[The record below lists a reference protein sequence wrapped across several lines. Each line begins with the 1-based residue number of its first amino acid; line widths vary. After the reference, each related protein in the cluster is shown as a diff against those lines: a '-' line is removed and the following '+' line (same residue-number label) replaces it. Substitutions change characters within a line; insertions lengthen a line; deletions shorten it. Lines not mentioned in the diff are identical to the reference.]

1 MKKRMD
7 HIIRS
12 VIFLIL
18 TGLTLGTLD
27 RILVPKFDYSNS
39 DWPTTSTYEQFYR
52 MNRDSVD
59 VLFLGSSVM
68 VNAASPQQ
76 IYRQYGIRSYNL
88 ASENQSPI
96 ISYWWLK
103 EALRFQHPAAAVMD
117 CRFLF
122 PLHKENDLNMIEGLV
137 RKSIDP
143 MRWSTVKMAAV
154 HDICS
159 IDIGQDELSYYLT
172 NLRYHE
178 RWKVLTRDDFDASMR
193 AAPLKGY
200 APIYGYG
207 PEEYETYDPSGSG
220 DISPFDEHMGVY
232 LDQITRLCRENG
244 ISLILIDL
252 PGNNMNDG
260 VANALAAYAEQN
272 GIRYLNYCETRLYG
286 SLGASLPEENVTAHA
301 NVAGSV
307 RFSDAVGRFLQEECG
322 VPAVTDGQYEKDM
335 ASWDHILNN
344 DILLKTDD
352 AAEYLELLGDEDY
365 TVFFSVY
372 EDAGEPMAAEVL
384 AGWKALGLSVDL
396 SGMYERSYSAVISGR
411 VLYEESGTGFL
422 SNTLMFNDKRASAV
436 VESAGRNSGSWSS
449 VRIDG
454 KEYSPAMPGI
464 NIVVYDNVTGKV
476 LDRVNYDP
484 LKRVMT
490 RPE

>member
-1 MKKRMD
+1 MKKRMNG
-7 HIIRS
+7 IIKS
-12 VIFLIL
+12 CVFLVITALSL
-18 TGLTLGTLD
+18 HMLNG
-27 RILVPKFDYSNS
+27 ILVPKFDYSNS
-39 DWPTTSTYEQFYR
+39 DWPTTSTYEQFYK
-52 MNRDSVD
+52 MEKDSVD

-68 VNAASPQQ
+68 VNAASPQE

-88 ASENQSPI
+88 SSENQSPV

-103 EALRFQHPAAAVMD
+103 EALRFQSPQAVVMD

-122 PLHKENDLNMIEGLV
+122 PLHKENDLNMVEGLV

-143 MRWSTVKMAAV
+143 MRWSAVKMAAV

-178 RWKVLTRDDFDASMR
+178 RWKVLTRDDFDPSMR

-207 PEEYETYDPSGSG
+207 PEDYETYRPSGG
-220 DISPFDEHMGVY
+220 TDVSPFDEHMGVY
-232 LDQITRLCRENG
+232 LDRITDLCRENG
-244 ISLILIDL
+244 IQLILIDL
-252 PGNNMNDG
+252 PGNNMNDA
-260 VANALAAYAEQN
+260 VANALDAYAAEN
-272 GIRYLNYCETRLYG
+272 GIRYLNFCETGLYR

-307 RFSDAVGRFLQEECG
+307 RFSDAIGSLLKEDCG
-322 VPAVTDGQYEKDM
+322 IPSVTDEQYEKDM
-335 ASWDHILNN
+335 AAWDHVLNN
-344 DILLKTDD
+344 DVLLKTDSP
-352 AAEYLELLGDEDY
+352 AEYLDLLRDENY

-372 EDAGEPMAAEVL
+372 EDAGEPMEADVL
-384 AGWKALGLSVDL
+384 ENWKALGVSVDL
-396 SGMYERSYSAVISGR
+396 SGMYERSYCAVISGS

-422 SNTLMFNDKRASAV
+422 SGTLMFNGRRASAT

-449 VRIDG
+449 IRIDG
-454 KEYSPAMPGI
+454 KEYSLSLPGI
-464 NIVVYDNVTGKV
+464 NIVVYDNVSGKV
-476 LDRVNYDP
+476 LDRVVFDP
-484 LKRVMT
+484 LKREMT
-490 RPE
+490 RAE